1 MISLEEVNELNEVS
15 MTYSYVAKKIGTF
28 LKACQLKV
36 TITCKKSY
44 EPALRESPRTVST
57 QRRRRLLC
65 MAVIL
70 NCNRKKIGVDYCVL
84 MRVSVVIVNLMH
96 VQSWKEKRGHQ

>member
-44 EPALRESPRTVST
+44 ETALRESPRTVST
-57 QRRRRLLC
+57 ERGSPLPC
-65 MAVIL
+65 MAV
-70 NCNRKKIGVDYCVL
+70 
-84 MRVSVVIVNLMH
+84 NL
-96 VQSWKEKRGHQ
+96 S